1 MYLAFIS
8 ADERTRNY
16 AMRPIERRNGAI
28 SSDARQIPVWFRYE
42 LESLLP
48 MAETNPLINR
58 IEQAQGTS
66 RPIFIPSAHLRDS
79 ENNDCP
85 RKFMPRRSDGGL
97 SDILTISFKVSFRA
111 GPHL

>member
-48 MAETNPLINR
+48 MAETNPFINR
-58 IEQAQGTS
+58 LGQAQG
-66 RPIFIPSAHLRDS
+66 PAMPSSSHL
-79 ENNDCP
+79 
-85 RKFMPRRSDGGL
+85 KFVALLRCSLLNAPAAD
-97 SDILTISFKVSFRA
+97 
-111 GPHL
+111 